1 MSRWYAEGL
10 EKSEEGDHY
19 AALVSLTKAMNCAI
33 RLDDAVSVSYIE
45 RQISREYELVDDAA
59 TATTLLVQAQ
69 LELEKARSSAVRT
82 QMGALLLLIVAILS
96 TLVMY
101 LLARKNQTER
111 LREEEHTENE
121 RLMSI
126 AEDLQR
132 RLEKKRPAEGFDT
145 LDRLCEQYYIYE
157 GTENL
162 QPKILREVKS
172 IVEGLRSDPKVLKT
186 LEKNLDSENNNLMQ
200 RLRSAF
206 PKWKEEDFL
215 LYLYTASG
223 FSSTTVSTLL
233 ERDKQY
239 VYNRLYRRKGRIS
252 ALESPEKEEFL
263 TPLQK

>member
-1 MSRWYAEGL
+1 MSRSYAEGL
-10 EKSEEGDHY
+10 EKSEAGDHY
-19 AALVSLTKAMNCAI
+19 AAIVSLTKAMNCAI
-33 RLDDAVSVSYIE
+33 RLDDAASVSFIE
-45 RQISREYELVDDAA
+45 KQIAREYESVDDAA

-69 LELEKARSSAVRT
+69 LELEKARSAGERMR
-82 QMGALLLLIVAILS
+82 MGGLLLLIVAILS

-101 LLARKNQTER
+101 LLAKKNQTER

-126 AEDLQR
+126 AEDLQQ
-132 RLEKKRPAEGFDT
+132 RLEKKRPSGGMDT

-172 IVEGLRSDPKVLKT
+172 IIEGLRSDPKVLKS
-186 LEKNLDSENNNLMQ
+186 LEKNVDSEYGNVMQ
-200 RLRSAF
+200 RLRDAF

-233 ERDKQY
+233 GKDKQY
-239 VYNRLYRRKGRIS
+239 IYNRLYRIKGRIS
-252 ALESPEKEEFL
+252 ALESPEKEEL
-263 TPLQK
+263 LSPLQK

>member
-10 EKSEEGDHY
+10 EQSETGDHY
-19 AALVSLTKAMNCAI
+19 AAIVSLTKAMNCAI
-33 RLDDAVSVSYIE
+33 RLDDAASIGYIE
-45 RQISREYELVDDAA
+45 KQIAHEYGAVDDAA

-69 LELEKARSSAVRT
+69 LELEEARAASART
-82 QMGALLLLIVAILS
+82 QMGALLLLVVAILS

-111 LREEEHTENE
+111 LRAEEHTENE

-126 AEDLQR
+126 AEDLQS
-132 RLEKKRPAEGFDT
+132 RLEKKRQVSGFDA

-157 GTENL
+157 GTDNL

-172 IVEGLRSDPKVLKT
+172 IVEGLRSDPKVLKSLEQT
-186 LEKNLDSENNNLMQ
+186 LNADRDDAMV
-200 RLRSAF
+200 RLRAQF
-206 PKWKEEDFL
+206 PKWKEEDYQ

-233 ERDKQY
+233 EKDKQY
-239 VYNRLYRRKGRIS
+239 IYNRLYRLKGRIS
-252 ALESPEKEEFL
+252 ASDAPDKDFLLSVLEK
-263 TPLQK
+263 